1 MLRARPSSG
10 AHRTCAWWSPQLK
23 GPQCENGAPKS
34 FDFWNLVFQNGI
46 WRKSFIFRPANAHW
60 AQSTGTRRFDL
71 NVQQQ
76 LPRKFRSAQML
87 IGWFHVYMAWMR
99 HKQHRWKGCWSSL
112 DTLVLSAMDTHH
124 ALQASQ
130 MSLQQKANNLK
141 SVSILCKAYLAYLK
155 AVEKVEQN
163 DARWYTDTLKIT
175 MGSHRW
181 FLGLQVALAPLTWHG
196 KHRPVVVSSC
206 LSLSSRT
213 SPNGQ
218 SPRRLFAN
226 QIALFGGTVQPT
238 THLDSTWANL
248 KIDPFFP
255 WWPMLSNGQ
264 DISSLSAF
272 VLVSIPSASSWQC
285 ARVAW
290 SLGYHGMPMELHRSV
305 RMENTIKT
313 WWTNKHIKHD
323 ITRLNHPLN
332 HPNWSKIL
340 VNHYPNSKPNSPN
353 SY

>member
-1 MLRARPSSG
+1 MASGENHSFFDRQMHTELKAQALGGLMWMCSNNCPENSGLHIFFLAGSMFTWHECGIDNTDGKDVEAAWTRLYWARWIRTMPFRRLKWACNKKPTIWSRFQYYAKHISKQLRK
-10 AHRTCAWWSPQLK
+10 WSKMMQ
-23 GPQCENGAPKS
+23 G
-34 FDFWNLVFQNGI
+34 
-46 WRKSFIFRPANAHW
+46 
-60 AQSTGTRRFDL
+60 
-71 NVQQQ
+71 
-76 LPRKFRSAQML
+76 
-87 IGWFHVYMAWMR
+87 
-99 HKQHRWKGCWSSL
+99 
-112 DTLVLSAMDTHH
+112 DTLIHSRSPWVPTGDFLDFK
-124 ALQASQ
+124 L
-130 MSLQQKANNLK
+130 
-141 SVSILCKAYLAYLK
+141 
-155 AVEKVEQN
+155 
-163 DARWYTDTLKIT
+163 RWPHWPET
-175 MGSHRW
+175 
-181 FLGLQVALAPLTWHG
+181 G

-238 THLDSTWANL
+238 HLDSTWANL

-264 DISSLSAF
+264 DISSISSLSAF

-290 SLGYHGMPMELHRSV
+290 SLGYHGMPMELHRSI

-313 WWTNKHIKHD
+313 WWTIKHIKHD

-332 HPNWSKIL
+332 HL
-340 VNHYPNSKPNSPN
+340 
-353 SY
+353 